1 MAVQREQVVQTAE
14 KYVQRGKIEPAIR
27 EYRKLLTDNPN
38 DINTLNRIG
47 DLYARIQRIDE
58 AVDFFTQIA
67 EQYSTEGFFV
77 KAIAIYKKII
87 KLDPTRLEVYE
98 KLAELY
104 HRQGLVNEART
115 QYQVLADYYQKHD
128 NAASAIA
135 IYQKMADLEPSN
147 PSYHV
152 KLAEIYQSQQLTEK
166 AMNEYRVIAEMM
178 ITHGRAQDAAQV
190 YERALDIDSSN
201 LGFINDA
208 VFKLKESGATA
219 AAARFLAIAAER
231 NPQAARI
238 GRLARVEEPEPAPP
252 PPPPPAPPRAAAPA
266 PRPEPRFTPPPPQ
279 YAPPPPPPP
288 APPAEEDDFAEI
300 PYGGGL
306 EEEQGWGDDD
316 LAAAVQAAEAAT
328 ALPEAPASFGP
339 AEPAALEEPR
349 EPEIELDLDEV
360 FVLDMDTDEEPASL
374 VKPPPDLLSSTTSR
388 WGSAWAREEDAPA
401 AVQEPPKPSP
411 PLEEEV
417 EIDLGEVEAGLPP
430 FQGVELRPGEL
441 PGGEFEIDL
450 DGELPPLESA
460 WAVEM
465 EPPAATAAPAA
476 ERAWDPRESSPLKID
491 PDLLERTAAELQ
503 PEALARDEDLVSEA
517 EVLAKYG
524 LEEKALERLREALR
538 IQPRNLG
545 AYSAMIQIH
554 LDKGRHDR
562 VVELANA
569 MSRTAAELRDTQLWP
584 KTRRQLVEAGYRL
597 DGDRVV
603 ADPHASAAEPPPPP
617 PVAVAP
623 APEPPPAP
631 PVQEAKAAE
640 PDSVLEMPDLE
651 ALPPLPPLPPLPEP
665 EPPRP
670 APPPTAAPE
679 PVAAKPAPA
688 PAAPASRKR
697 SKEID
702 EVLAGL
708 LSPKPKLPAKPRP
721 APPAP
726 PAAPAAKAPEPP
738 APTPPPVAPPSGP
751 ALFNP
756 LEIGEMIESEDFD
769 WQPSGA
775 APAPPPPPA
784 PAPSGRV
791 SPNLD
796 DTGGLSWLDEADEQR
811 AAKSAG
817 SDSLFDEEDDFFDL
831 AAELEQE
838 LSGEELF
845 PAGDVMAQP
854 AEQSLEEIVE
864 GFKKGV
870 AEHLSPT
877 DYDTHFNLGIAYREM
892 GLLDEAIGEFQV
904 AAKDAGHLV
913 LCCSMLG
920 LCFLDKGLPELAVK
934 WYRRGLEAPGLAEE
948 DHLGLLYDLGCA
960 YLAVDDKASAYKA
973 FVDLYGINNGY
984 RDVVARIEELGR

>member
-1 MAVQREQVVQTAE
+1 MAIQREQVVQTAE

-135 IYQKMADLEPSN
+135 IYQKMADLEPNN

-166 AMNEYRVIAEMM
+166 AMNEYQVIAEMM

-201 LGFINDA
+201 LAFINNA
-208 VFKLKESGATA
+208 VLKLKESGAAA
-219 AAARFLAIAAER
+219 AAARFLSFAAER

-238 GRLARVEEPEPAPP
+238 SRLVRVEEAEPAPP
-252 PPPPPAPPRAAAPA
+252 PAPAPPPPAPPPRAPEPEA
-266 PRPEPRFTPPPPQ
+266 PRPVARVEAPRPAPPPAA
-279 YAPPPPPPP
+279 APPPPSV
-288 APPAEEDDFAEI
+288 EEDDFQEI

-306 EEEQGWGDDD
+306 ADQGWGDDD
-316 LAAAVQAAEAAT
+316 LAAAVQAAESAT
-328 ALPEAPASFGP
+328 ALPEASFG
-339 AEPAALEEPR
+339 PAALEEPR
-349 EPEIELDLDEV
+349 EQEIELDLDEV
-360 FVLDMDTDEEPASL
+360 FVLDMDADDEPASL
-374 VKPPPDLLSSTTSR
+374 VKPPPDLLSSTGSR
-388 WGSAWAREEDAPA
+388 WGSAWAKEDEGDGAAAVEEPPVPA
-401 AVQEPPKPSP
+401 A
-411 PLEEEV
+411 LEEV
-417 EIDLGEVEAGLPP
+417 EIDLGEAGAGLPP
-430 FQGVELRPGEL
+430 FQGVELRPGDL
-441 PGGEFEIDL
+441 PPIGMDGEFEIEL
-450 DGELPPLESA
+450 EAPELPPLDSA
-460 WAVEM
+460 WAAEM
-465 EPPAATAAPAA
+465 EPPAAGPAWA
-476 ERAWDPRESSPLKID
+476 PRESAPLKID

-545 AYSAMIQIH
+545 AYAVMIQIH

-569 MSRTAAELRDTQLWP
+569 MARTAAEVHDGQIWP
-584 KTRRQLVEAGYRL
+584 KTRRQLAEAGYRL
-597 DGDRVV
+597 DGDRVL
-603 ADPHASAAEPPPPP
+603 ADPHAAVVEEPP
-617 PVAVAP
+617 PVAVAL
-623 APEPPPAP
+623 APELPPPPPPA
-631 PVQEAKAAE
+631 QEAEAVEPLAE
-640 PDSVLEMPDLE
+640 PVLEMPDLE
-651 ALPPLPPLPPLPEP
+651 ALPPLPPLPSLPPPVTEP
-665 EPPRP
+665 EAPPAPKP
-670 APPPTAAPE
+670 APPPP
-679 PVAAKPAPA
+679 
-688 PAAPASRKR
+688 SRKR

-721 APPAP
+721 SS
-726 PAAPAAKAPEPP
+726 PAAKAPAPP
-738 APTPPPVAPPSGP
+738 APSPAPPPPPVAAAPAPPPPAPAGP

-769 WQPSGA
+769 WQPSGGVQIP
-775 APAPPPPPA
+775 PAPA

-796 DTGGLSWLDEADEQR
+796 DTGGLSWLDEADQQR
-811 AAKSAG
+811 TAKSAS

-845 PAGDVMAQP
+845 PAGEVTAQP

-877 DYDTHFNLGIAYREM
+877 DFDTHFNLGIAYREM

-934 WYRRGLEAPGLAEE
+934 WYRRGLEAPNLAEE

>member
-1 MAVQREQVVQTAE
+1 MAIQREQVVQTAE

-135 IYQKMADLEPSN
+135 IYQKMADLEPNN

-152 KLAEIYQSQQLTEK
+152 KLAEIYQSQQLIEK

-178 ITHGRAQDAAQV
+178 IAHGRAQDAAQV
-190 YERALDIDSSN
+190 YERALDIDSSS
-201 LGFINDA
+201 LAFINDA

-219 AAARFLAIAAER
+219 AAARFLSIAAER

-238 GRLARVEEPEPAPP
+238 GRLARMEEPEPAPP
-252 PPPPPAPPRAAAPA
+252 PPPPAPPRAVAPPPRPAPA
-266 PRPEPRFTPPPPQ
+266 PEPPRPVARVEAPLPAPVPPPQ
-279 YAPPPPPPP
+279 MAPPPQQPQVAPPP
-288 APPAEEDDFAEI
+288 APPVEEDDFANI
-300 PYGGGL
+300 PYGGGIG
-306 EEEQGWGDDD
+306 EQEWGDDSF
-316 LAAAVQAAEAAT
+316 AAAVEAAEAAT
-328 ALPEAPASFGP
+328 ALPEASSFAP
-339 AEPAALEEPR
+339 ETMAREEEPHGQ
-349 EPEIELDLDEV
+349 EIELDLDEV

-374 VKPPPDLLSSTTSR
+374 VKPPDVLSSTVSR
-388 WGSAWAREEDAPA
+388 WGSAWAKTEEAVPPAPA
-401 AVQEPPKPSP
+401 AQ
-411 PLEEEV
+411 EEV
-417 EIDLGEVEAGLPP
+417 EIDLGEVAAGLPP
-430 FQGVELRPGEL
+430 FQGVEPGPGEL
-441 PGGEFEIDL
+441 PPLDL
-450 DGELPPLESA
+450 DGEFVLELEAPELPPLESA
-460 WAVEM
+460 WS
-465 EPPAATAAPAA
+465 
-476 ERAWDPRESSPLKID
+476 PRESSPLKID
-491 PDLLERTAAELQ
+491 PDLLERTAAEVQ

-545 AYSAMIQIH
+545 AYATMIQIH
-554 LDKGRHDR
+554 LEKGRHDR

-569 MSRTAAELRDTQLWP
+569 MARTAAEIHDGQVWP
-584 KTRRQLVEAGYRL
+584 KTRRQLAEAGYRL
-597 DGDRVV
+597 DGDRVL
-603 ADPHASAAEPPPPP
+603 ADPHAVVLE
-617 PVAVAP
+617 
-623 APEPPPAP
+623 EPPPAAAP
-631 PVQEAKAAE
+631 PAPPPPLAEARAPE
-640 PDSVLEMPDLE
+640 PASVLEMPDLE
-651 ALPPLPPLPPLPEP
+651 DLPPLPPLPSPAAEPMAAAPEA
-665 EPPRP
+665 EP
-670 APPPTAAPE
+670 APP
-679 PVAAKPAPA
+679 KPQ
-688 PAAPASRKR
+688 PAAPPPAPPVSRKR

-721 APPAP
+721 AAPPAAEPAPPPPPVAAAPAPPPPAAEPPAP
-726 PAAPAAKAPEPP
+726 PA
-738 APTPPPVAPPSGP
+738 GP

-769 WQPSGA
+769 WQPSSGGA
-775 APAPPPPPA
+775 PLPPPA
-784 PAPSGRV
+784 AAPGRV
-791 SPNLD
+791 APNLD
-796 DTGGLSWLDEADEQR
+796 DTGGLSWLDEADKQR
-811 AAKSAG
+811 TAKSAG

-838 LSGEELF
+838 LSGEEIF
-845 PAGDVMAQP
+845 PAGDVVSQP

-904 AAKDAGHLV
+904 AAKDPGHLV

-934 WYRRGLEAPGLAEE
+934 WYSRGLEAPNLAEE